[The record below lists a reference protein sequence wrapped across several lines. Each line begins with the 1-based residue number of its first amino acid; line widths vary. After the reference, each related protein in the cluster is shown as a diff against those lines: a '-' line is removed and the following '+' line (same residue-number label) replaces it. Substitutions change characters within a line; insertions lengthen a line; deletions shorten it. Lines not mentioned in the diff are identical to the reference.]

1 MIHRALMGSYER
13 FIGILLEH
21 LGGELPVW
29 LAPVQAIVLPI
40 TDRQV
45 EYGAEVSRRITAA
58 GLRAEHDPRTESV
71 GRKIRDAELR
81 KIPYMLVVGDREQEA
96 EAVSVRV
103 HRGGDDGA
111 VAVGEFIER
120 LAEQVKSRAKQ

>member
-40 TDRQV
+40 ADRHA
-45 EYGAEVSRRITAA
+45 EYGAGVDRRITAA
-58 GLRAEHDPRTESV
+58 GLRAEQDERTESV
-71 GRKIRDAELR
+71 ARKIRDAELR

-96 EAVSVRV
+96 DAVSVRV
-103 HRGGDDGA
+103 HRGGDDGT
-111 VAVGEFIER
+111 VPVNQFIER
-120 LAEQVKSRAKQ
+120 LADQVKSRAMG